1 MFVKFTAKLSVTEKE
16 VYSISSQSVELDIID
31 AEKVI
36 AGTDVSAVVTS
47 KGKTLFQHYWNIE
60 IFYFMFYFESFLRSI
75 ETRTS
80 HKIVIFI

>member
-16 VYSISSQSVELDIID
+16 VYCISSQSVELDIID

-47 KGKTLFQHYWNIE
+47 KGKTLFQHY
-60 IFYFMFYFESFLRSI
+60 
-75 ETRTS
+75 
-80 HKIVIFI
+80 